1 MSAEVTNVA
10 ASVRARL
17 RNVMEATGED
27 FQRLLERYAIE
38 RFLYRLSVSELR
50 DSFVLKGAM
59 LMTAWP
65 GVAAR
70 ATRDLDLLGF
80 GDSAPTSVADR
91 LRRVLQTEVPPD
103 GLVFQGDDVR
113 AAPIREAAEYG
124 GVRVR
129 FSALLGK
136 ARIPVQVDVGFGDA
150 ITPGPVEIEFPT
162 LLGGAAPRIRAYPVE
177 TVIAEKLEAVVRLG
191 ETNTRYKDFYDLW
204 LLAATFDLDGPA
216 LVSAVSATFRRRG
229 TALATALP
237 IGLQPAFFERGH
249 ERGEWRA
256 FLTRTEIS
264 TAPADFRSVGE
275 ALRGFLGPLLTAMW
289 GGPPLEG
296 TWRSGAWP

>member
-1 MSAEVTNVA
+1 MSGEVTNVA

-27 FQRLLERYAIE
+27 LQRLLERYAIE
-38 RFLYRLSVSELR
+38 RFLYRLSVSDLR

-65 GVAAR
+65 EVAAR

-80 GDSAPTSVADR
+80 GDSAPSSVAGR
-91 LRRVLQTEVPPD
+91 LRRILETEVPPD
-103 GLVFQGDDVR
+103 GLVFRGEDVR
-113 AAPIREAAEYG
+113 ATPIREAAEYG

-129 FSALLGK
+129 FNAMLEK

-177 TVIAEKLEAVVRLG
+177 TVIAEKLEAIVRLG
-191 ETNTRYKDFYDLW
+191 ETNSRYKDFYDLW
-204 LLAATFDLDGPA
+204 LLGGTFDLDGA
-216 LVSAVSATFRRRG
+216 ELVTAVRATFRRRA
-229 TALATALP
+229 TSLTTALP
-237 IGLQPAFFERGH
+237 TGLQPAFFEGGH

-264 TAPADFRSVGE
+264 TAPADFRNVGE
-275 ALRGFLGPLLTAMW
+275 SLRGFLGPLLEAAA
-289 GGPPLEG
+289 GGAPLKG
-296 TWRSGAWP
+296 PWRRGAWP